1 MLFLVLAF
9 ACDTLAPVVV
19 VLFGHLAS
27 LVQRLVA
34 VESVVV
40 AVLLLVFVVFL
51 RRSSSVP

>member
-40 AVLLLVFVVFL
+40 VVLLLVFVVFL